1 MARKVSWDIPFDPG
15 EFGSVPLFVWCPTK
29 ALAKQFLEQYLDAD
43 MELRSW
49 LKRWD
54 TYGNETIYATP
65 AEHGSW
71 MYGTRSSIDCWSE
84 HQPRVFDPDR
94 AYHRVPVEVGDL
106 L

>member
-1 MARKVSWDIPFDPG
+1 MAREVSWDIPFDPG

-29 ALAKQFLEQYLDAD
+29 ALAKQFLEQY
-43 MELRSW
+43 MEIGIKSW
-49 LKRWD
+49 LKYWD
-54 TYGNETIYATP
+54 EYKTETIYATP
-65 AEHGSW
+65 SEHVDW
-71 MYGTRSSIDCWSE
+71 MFGNRRSIDYWSE